1 MLANDFNRMPTLDAA
16 LAESPEWM
24 RAEVKTLPADWGVIA
39 ANQKAWLD
47 EWQNA
52 IYSQDKTVAS
62 K

>member
-1 MLANDFNRMPTLDAA
+1 
-16 LAESPEWM
+16 M